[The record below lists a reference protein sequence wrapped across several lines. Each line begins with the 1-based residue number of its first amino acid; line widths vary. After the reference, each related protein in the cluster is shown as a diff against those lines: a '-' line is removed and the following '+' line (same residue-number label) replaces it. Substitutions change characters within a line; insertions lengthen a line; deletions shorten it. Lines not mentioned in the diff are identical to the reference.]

1 LPYNVCN
8 SNPITIMS
16 DSTPIHNKEILCTEQ
31 ANITVPTTKHKP
43 IVACL
48 TGLAHSGKDTSADDI
63 VQTLQNLGLRVCK
76 VGLADRVKFVSQHLI
91 KLFYNITIPIEDFY
105 DINKKEEIRDDYP
118 QFAGKPFKLRTIL
131 QLVGSEIF
139 RDLLWGDIWCD
150 YIKLKYLTTD
160 EYDVVIIS
168 DSRFHNEISY
178 FKDMEKEGLL
188 RYVTSGRIVRP
199 KREALEAENQNHQ
212 SEIHI
217 MTLPVEHEIINDGSL
232 QDLHLRLKVI
242 IDPISEHLKL

>member
-1 LPYNVCN
+1 MLNTC
-8 SNPITIMS
+8 
-16 DSTPIHNKEILCTEQ
+16 
-31 ANITVPTTKHKP
+31 VPHKP

-63 VQTLQNLGLRVCK
+63 VQTLRASGLRVCK
-76 VGLADRVKFVSQHLI
+76 VGLADRVKVVAQHLI
-91 KLFYNITIPIEDFY
+91 KLFYNLSIPIEDFY
-105 DINKKEEIRDDYP
+105 DMAKKEEIRDDYP

-131 QLVGSEIF
+131 QLVGSEVF

-150 YIKLKYLTTD
+150 YIKLKYLTSGL
-160 EYDVVIIS
+160 YDVVIIS
-168 DSRFHNEISY
+168 DSRFPNEISY

-188 RYVTSGRIVRP
+188 QYVISCRIVRP

-217 MTLPVEHEIINDGSL
+217 MNLTVDHEIINDSSL
-232 QDLHLRLKVI
+232 EDLHQKLTIMTDQIRTQFQLKT
-242 IDPISEHLKL
+242 EN